1 MAALKPYQKAL
12 LENRDVLLRD
22 VRANDVCP
30 LLYVSGVLTQKEID
44 DINIGRTAQERTE
57 SLLDLLHYKGPKGFQ
72 ELCVA
77 LEDIHPHLAAKLR
90 AKNPQIEVPGKPL
103 SWMFW
108 VRKRLKTFVP
118 PYRTSSFANF
128 GTNIFQKAIKLFLL
142 SFIPRSLH
150 GN

>member
-57 SLLDLLHYKGPKGFQ
+57 SLLHYKGPKGFQ

-103 SWMFW
+103 S
-108 VRKRLKTFVP
+108 
-118 PYRTSSFANF
+118 
-128 GTNIFQKAIKLFLL
+128 
-142 SFIPRSLH
+142 
-150 GN
+150 

>member
-103 SWMFW
+103 S
-108 VRKRLKTFVP
+108 
-118 PYRTSSFANF
+118 
-128 GTNIFQKAIKLFLL
+128 
-142 SFIPRSLH
+142 
-150 GN
+150 